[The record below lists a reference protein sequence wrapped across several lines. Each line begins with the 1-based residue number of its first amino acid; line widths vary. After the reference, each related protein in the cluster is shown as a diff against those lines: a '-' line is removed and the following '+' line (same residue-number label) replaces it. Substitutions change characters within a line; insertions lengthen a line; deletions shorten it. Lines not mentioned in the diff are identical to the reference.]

1 MERGARIIRT
11 DRRIAVSIRFSNAR
25 RHGRETADFATAIPP
40 RPLPP
45 SREGDIVDAI
55 RKMKNSLCGGRR
67 RTASF
72 TNAARS
78 LLRRSRLLSRRTAAA
93 KSKKSLIRR
102 VCYSTFFF
110 DRLGAMGLD

>member
-40 RPLPP
+40 RLLPP

-72 TNAARS
+72 TNAAS
-78 LLRRSRLLSRRTAAA
+78 KPFAAVPSFEPQNSS
-93 KSKKSLIRR
+93 SKKQKSGK
-102 VCYSTFFF
+102 SDGWAT
-110 DRLGAMGLD
+110 

>member
-40 RPLPP
+40 RLLPP
-45 SREGDIVDAI
+45 SREGDIIDAI
-55 RKMKNSLCGGRR
+55 RKMKNSLCGGDIGQQALPMQRQ
-67 RTASF
+67 
-72 TNAARS
+72 S

-93 KSKKSLIRR
+93 KSKK
-102 VCYSTFFF
+102 VANPTC
-110 DRLGAMGLD
+110 RLLDVLL